1 MTETDEKVARL
12 GVKFKAPP
20 AADGPMLRLVD
31 RYDRETCN
39 HQTYFAAGGGLRDV
53 HYLIREG
60 ETEVECGNCGTRLD
74 PMFVLRN
81 LAKKESDWNRTR
93 EVYQEEM
100 ARLKDRQRTTCQ
112 HCGKMTRISRR

>member
-20 AADGPMLRLVD
+20 AADGQVLRLVD
-31 RYDRETCN
+31 KYDSAACN
-39 HQTYFAAGGGLRDV
+39 HHFV

-74 PMFVLRN
+74 PMFVLKK
-81 LAKKESDWNRTR
+81 LAHKESNWNRTR

-100 ARLKDRQRTTCQ
+100 ARLKERQRTTCQ